1 MHGHEDCFTAVV
13 DAEEEGRPA
22 TTRGAG
28 CAGHSGARITLPGV
42 AALALATIMLT
53 ATLVGCGNAG
63 APSVAP
69 STIYPETSPTGTLPA
84 LKAYLDDVEQVLAQA
99 AATATTL
106 PDAVQGLSRTP
117 DHTWASSAAQLKSI
131 SSQLADEAAALAALQ
146 PPPALQPVQDA
157 VVTGIQATR
166 KGVDELADALESGV
180 RSAVTRRARARA
192 TAERLKAQLDG
203 LSRQL
208 RGAIEILRGQ

>member
-1 MHGHEDCFTAVV
+1 MG
-13 DAEEEGRPA
+13 
-22 TTRGAG
+22 TRI
-28 CAGHSGARITLPGV
+28 RLPGV

-157 VVTGIQATR
+157 VVTGIQATK
-166 KGVDELADALESGV
+166 KGH
-180 RSAVTRRARARA
+180 RRAGRRPRVRRCRAP
-192 TAERLKAQLDG
+192 
-203 LSRQL
+203 
-208 RGAIEILRGQ
+208 

>member
-117 DHTWASSAAQLKSI
+117 DETWASSAALYEERPSGQVFAGRSPRPWSSHAHLSI
-131 SSQLADEAAALAALQ
+131 ASSAQFGRIRSDGSFALPVHLSRGSSTRPERRWDLAGQ
-146 PPPALQPVQDA
+146 
-157 VVTGIQATR
+157 T
-166 KGVDELADALESGV
+166 S
-180 RSAVTRRARARA
+180 ARA
-192 TAERLKAQLDG
+192 
-203 LSRQL
+203 
-208 RGAIEILRGQ
+208 